1 MCPMVFDADLKSY
14 GRAKSSQYSLYERLL
29 ITPGIPGNGELLR
42 AIRPI
47 DPFQGPF
54 LEIRVKGIVPQTQQP
69 VR

>member
-29 ITPGIPGNGELLR
+29 IIPGNGELLR
-42 AIRPI
+42 AIRLI

>member
-29 ITPGIPGNGELLR
+29 IIPGNGELLR
-42 AIRPI
+42 AIRLI

-54 LEIRVKGIVPQTQQP
+54 LEIRVKRIVPQAQQP